1 MSIKVMVADDEEGVL
16 ALVNA
21 SLRAD
26 GDYEMFL
33 ARDGD
38 EAVSVDQKERPDL
51 LILDVLMPKKDGYEV
66 CRLLKDDPATS
77 SIKVIMLTA
86 LAQETDRQKA
96 RDAGAEGYITEPFS
110 PTALR
115 EQVRHVLE
123 MRPD

>member
-38 EAVSVDQKERPDL
+38 EAVSVAQKERPDL
-51 LILDVLMPKKDGYEV
+51 LILDVLMPKKDGY
-66 CRLLKDDPATS
+66 
-77 SIKVIMLTA
+77 
-86 LAQETDRQKA
+86 
-96 RDAGAEGYITEPFS
+96 
-110 PTALR
+110 
-115 EQVRHVLE
+115 
-123 MRPD
+123 